1 MAKPIISIV
10 DPSDNRQYFLIW
22 DTFYEEPY
30 SVGADLLTISAVM
43 YRITGKMDGLLS
55 CWSNLITSGS
65 SLMEFDENDF
75 FDQRSMPAL
84 LQNNCTEMDAF
95 NEENEQVL
103 NALLH
108 QQKNTESEAMEQIQ
122 KLIANTELPH
132 PVEFYYSAHRKQEV
146 LLELLH
152 NSGAS
157 YDLLRDLLPQL
168 LSRADIVV
176 KLIHWLG
183 ADELEHM
190 VNFKHYSNDE
200 MKEFISVSGG
210 EVFVKYINKEEVKKS
225 FWTECIAENGAILA
239 QLPELFIDRDVVA
252 SAFSSM
258 PKGPLAGKLF
268 ARLPEEL
275 RQDKEIILNA
285 IERDASSYHYL
296 LEQWKVDPEI
306 ATAALRS
313 DWQIFNELHP
323 LVKGKKEIQEEHRSL
338 KEQAN
343 DLPF

>member
-1 MAKPIISIV
+1 MAKPIVSII
-10 DPSDNRQYFLIW
+10 DKKTNRRYYLIW
-22 DTFYEEPY
+22 DTFYEEPF
-30 SVGADLLTISAVM
+30 SVGADLLTISALI
-43 YRITGKMDGLLS
+43 YRLSGKLDGLLS
-55 CWSNLITSGS
+55 GWSDLITSGS
-65 SLMEFDENDF
+65 TLVGFNENDF
-75 FDQRSMPAL
+75 FERATIPYL
-84 LQNNCTEMDAF
+84 LQNCVEMGAF
-95 NEENEQVL
+95 NEENERVL

-108 QQKNTESEAMEQIQ
+108 QHKDSESGATDQIQ
-122 KLIANTELPH
+122 KLIVSTELLH
-132 PVEFYYSAHRKQEV
+132 PVEYYYSAHRKQEV
-146 LLELLH
+146 LLERLH

-157 YDLLRDLLPQL
+157 YNLLRDMLPQL

-200 MKEFISVSGG
+200 MKEFISVPGG

-225 FWTECIAENGAILA
+225 FWTECIARNGAILA
-239 QLPELFIDRDVVA
+239 QLPELLIDRDVVA

-258 PKGPLAGKLF
+258 PKGPLSGKLF
-268 ARLPEEL
+268 ARLPQEL
-275 RQDKEIILNA
+275 RQDKEILLNA
-285 IERDASSYHYL
+285 IQRDASSYHYL
-296 LEQWKVDPEI
+296 LERSKLDPEI

-323 LVKGKKEIQEEHRSL
+323 VVKGKKEIQEEHRSL
-338 KEQAN
+338 KEHSDD

>member
-75 FDQRSMPAL
+75 FEQRSMPAL

-95 NEENEQVL
+95 NEENEQAL
-103 NALLH
+103 NTLLET
-108 QQKNTESEAMEQIQ
+108 KEQIDALAMKQ
-122 KLIANTELPH
+122 IAALIANTELPH
-132 PVEFYYSAHRKQEV
+132 PVEYYYSAHRKQEV

-157 YDLLRDLLPQL
+157 YDLLRDLLPQM

-190 VNFKHYSNDE
+190 VNFKHYSNE
-200 MKEFISVSGG
+200 EIQEFISVPGG
-210 EVFVKYINKEEVKKS
+210 EVFVKYVNNEEVNKA
-225 FWTECIAENGAILA
+225 FWAKCIARNGAVLA
-239 QLPELFIDRDVVA
+239 LFPGFFNKRDVVA
-252 SAFSSM
+252 SAFSSI
-258 PKGPLAGKLF
+258 PKGSLVGKLF
-268 ARLPEEL
+268 GRLPEEL
-275 RQDKEIILNA
+275 KQDREIILNA
-285 IERDASSYHYL
+285 IQRDASSYHHL
-296 LEQWKVDPEI
+296 LERWKLDPEI
-306 ATAALRS
+306 AAAALRS
-313 DWQIFNELHP
+313 DWHIFDELHP
-323 LVKGKKEIQEEHRSL
+323 VVKGKQEIQEEHRSL
-338 KEQAN
+338 KEQAETM
-343 DLPF
+343 PF

>member
-1 MAKPIISIV
+1 MAKPIVSIT
-10 DPSDNRQYFLIW
+10 DKKTNRKYYLIW
-22 DTFYEEPY
+22 DTFYEEPF

-43 YRITGKMDGLLS
+43 YRLSGKLDGLLS
-55 CWSNLITSGS
+55 GWSNLIKSGS
-65 SLMEFDENDF
+65 SLVGFDENDF
-75 FDQRSMPAL
+75 FERASIPEL
-84 LQNNCTEMDAF
+84 LQNCIEMDAF
-95 NEENEQVL
+95 NEENERAL
-103 NALLH
+103 NAVLH
-108 QQKNTESEAMEQIQ
+108 QQKNTDQEAMEQIQ
-122 KLIANTELPH
+122 KLIVSTELPH
-132 PVEFYYSAHRKQEV
+132 PVEYYYSTHRKQEA

-225 FWTECIAENGAILA
+225 FWTECIAENGAVLA
-239 QLPELFIDRDVVA
+239 QFPEFFNDRGVVA

-275 RQDKEIILNA
+275 RQDKEIILKA
-285 IERDASSYHYL
+285 IQRDASSYQYL
-296 LEQWKVDPEI
+296 LEQWKMDPEI

-338 KEQAN
+338 KEQAD